1 LPTNP
6 RPAQP
11 QLPARHGGAVS
22 RQDRPPA
29 PLPLSPGP
37 GRAFVPDLVQKLVEA
52 LGDMVRS
59 DPEVDITQDAQVP
72 GQFLRSRIYT
82 VVLRHQVLT
91 VVH

>member
-1 LPTNP
+1 L
-6 RPAQP
+6 
-11 QLPARHGGAVS
+11 
-22 RQDRPPA
+22 
-29 PLPLSPGP
+29 
-37 GRAFVPDLVQKLVEA
+37 VPDLVQKLVEA

-72 GQFLRSRIYT
+72 GQFLRSRIHI